1 MILPMAKKAQENQ
14 SEKVKRTPRISNR
27 RAFHDYHVLE
37 KVEAGLELLGTEVK
51 SLRAGNAGLENA
63 YAAIRG
69 GQVFLVDAEISI
81 YPQAVGSLQ
90 HEPLRERRLLLHS
103 SQIRQ
108 LQVHVDQKGHTLIPL
123 ALYFKGGW
131 AKCEIAAAIGKKS
144 YDKRET
150 LQKRDQERDIAR
162 EIRRRRD

>member
-1 MILPMAKKAQENQ
+1 MAKASAKQPP
-14 SEKVKRTPRISNR
+14 EKGKKTPRISNR

-69 GQVFLVDAEISI
+69 GQVFLVDAEIAI

-90 HEPLRERRLLLHS
+90 HEPLRTRRLLLHR

-108 LQVHVDQKGHTLIPL
+108 LQVHAEQKGHTLIPL

-131 AKCEIAAAIGKKS
+131 AKCEIAAAIGKKL
-144 YDKRET
+144 YDKRAT
-150 LQKRDQERDIAR
+150 LQKRQQERDIAR
-162 EIRRRRD
+162 EMRRRE